1 MSTHSNSSPSHHP
14 IRITAKCPIRTTLEL
29 IGGKWKLLIIH
40 QLQNGPHR
48 FSELK
53 RLIPD
58 ISDKMLT
65 HELSIL
71 TESGLVVRKKHT
83 STATYVEYILDK
95 RGERVKPVI
104 DAMINFAQQYV
115 KGG

>member
-1 MSTHSNSSPSHHP
+1 MPTSPNPNQDPSP
-14 IRITAKCPIRTTLEL
+14 IRITARCPIRTTLEL

-53 RLIPD
+53 RLIPE

-65 HELSIL
+65 HELAIL
-71 TESGLVVRKKHT
+71 TESGLVSREAHK
-83 STATYVEYILDK
+83 SSAPFVEYSLDK
-95 RGERVKPVI
+95 RGELVKPVI
-104 DAMINFAQQYV
+104 DEMVNFAQGYV
-115 KGG
+115 KQG